1 MPRVLLLGGTSEASA
16 MARALAG
23 AGVEAVFSYAGRTA
37 SPIAQPLP
45 VRIGGFGGMEGLA
58 DYLREQ
64 GITHLV
70 DATHPFAAQIS
81 ANAVAAC
88 AQTGTAL
95 MALER
100 EAWAP
105 QDGDDWRI
113 VPDLEAAV
121 AALPSDPARV
131 FLAIGR
137 QNLDAFAGL
146 PHHYLLRLVDPAP
159 QPLSGASVMVDR
171 GPFTV
176 AGDLALMQA
185 HGITHVV
192 AKNAGGSGAAAKLEA
207 ARRLHLP
214 VILIERPFVPARPVC
229 RSVEAVMRWLH
240 AGAPA
245 ERGV

>member
-1 MPRVLLLGGTSEASA
+1 
-16 MARALAG
+16 
-23 AGVEAVFSYAGRTA
+23 VEAVFSYAGRTA

-45 VRIGGFGGMEGLA
+45 VRIGGFGGVEGLA

-70 DATHPFAAQIS
+70 DTTHPFAAQIS

-105 QDGDDWRI
+105 QEDDDWRI

-137 QNLDAFAGL
+137 QIWTPSPGCPITICCALSI
-146 PHHYLLRLVDPAP
+146 PRLSP
-159 QPLSGASVMVDR
+159 
-171 GPFTV
+171 
-176 AGDLALMQA
+176 
-185 HGITHVV
+185 
-192 AKNAGGSGAAAKLEA
+192 
-207 ARRLHLP
+207 
-214 VILIERPFVPARPVC
+214 C
-229 RSVEAVMRWLH
+229 R
-240 AGAPA
+240 APA
-245 ERGV
+245 WWWIVAPSPWRAIWR